1 MRPSDPGAGLGGAFH
16 DFLNAARRS
25 RTLVVQPRMGF
36 GDPARMRAG
45 LIATKGAAATT
56 VGTLTLDSFTRV
68 GDFTAVERALR
79 EGRCLNGYPIVNFG
93 TTTTKAM
100 LDGVCGTDFPL
111 QVRHGSPLP
120 GRIFDALI
128 DAGID
133 ATEGGPISY
142 CLPYSRTPVRKSVE
156 AWREACRKLA
166 SLRDRGVEPHLESFG
181 GCMLGQLCPPSLL
194 IAITVLEGLFFRQHG
209 IHSISLS
216 YAQQTSPEQ
225 DEEAVLAL
233 HEIAAELMP
242 TTAWHVVIYAY
253 MGLYPS
259 TAPGALGLVAD
270 AARLAVRTGA
280 TRLIV
285 KTAAEAERIPSIAEN
300 VTALEV
306 ADAAA
311 RGTDRRSA
319 APASTGIKA
328 EARALIDAVLDLNDD
343 IGKALVRAF
352 AQGYLDVP
360 YCLHPDNAG
369 RTRSVISD
377 RGRLEWSRTGSLP
390 IDHLTPTHQA
400 EQLTSAGLLFALS
413 YVKSRYDDAHSA
425 HVRPRESHFTSSTPT
440 SSTPT
445 SSTPRVRPE

>member
-1 MRPSDPGAGLGGAFH
+1 MRSAESGGGLGGAFH
-16 DFLNAARRS
+16 DFLGAARRS
-25 RTLVVQPRMGF
+25 GTLVVQPRMGF
-36 GDPARMRAG
+36 GDPAKMRTG
-45 LIATKGAAATT
+45 LVATKNADATT

-68 GDFTAVERALR
+68 GDFAAVERALR
-79 EGRCLNGYPIVNFG
+79 DGRGLNGYPIVNF
-93 TTTTKAM
+93 TTGTTKAM
-100 LDGVCGTDFPL
+100 LDGVCGADFPL

-128 DAGID
+128 DAGMD

-142 CLPYSRTPVRKSVE
+142 CLPYSRTPLQKSVRAWQE
-156 AWREACRKLA
+156 ASGKLA
-166 SLRDRGVEPHLESFG
+166 GLREHGIEPHLESFG

-209 IHSISLS
+209 IRSLSLS
-216 YAQQTSPEQ
+216 YAQQTNAEQ

-242 TTAWHVVIYAY
+242 DTAWHVVIYTY

-259 TAPGALGLVAD
+259 TVPGALGLVAD
-270 AARLAVRTGA
+270 AARLAVRTGS

-306 ADAAA
+306 AAAA
-311 RGTDRRSA
+311 ADTA
-319 APASTGIKA
+319 APLTAPPPSTGIKA
-328 EARALIDAVLDLNDD
+328 EARALIDAVLDLDD
-343 IGKALVRAF
+343 DLGRALIRAF

-377 RGRLEWSRTGSLP
+377 QGRLEWSRTGSLP
-390 IDHLTPTHQA
+390 IGHLTPRHQSV
-400 EQLTSAGLLFALS
+400 QLTSAGLLHALS
-413 YVKSRYDDAHSA
+413 YVKSRYDGANA
-425 HVRPRESHFTSSTPT
+425 AALSHAG
-440 SSTPT
+440 
-445 SSTPRVRPE
+445 

>member
-1 MRPSDPGAGLGGAFH
+1 
-16 DFLNAARRS
+16 
-25 RTLVVQPRMGF
+25 MGF
-36 GDPARMRAG
+36 GDPVRMREG

-68 GDFTAVERALR
+68 GDFGSVERALS
-79 EGRCLNGYPIVNFG
+79 EGRCLNGYPIVNLG
-93 TTTTKAM
+93 AHTTRAM
-100 LDGVCGTDFPL
+100 LDGVCGRDFPL

-142 CLPYSRTPVRKSVE
+142 CLPYSRTPVQKSVQ
-156 AWREACRKLA
+156 AWREACVKLA
-166 SLRDRGVEPHLESFG
+166 ALRELGVEPHLESFG

-194 IAITVLEGLFFRQHG
+194 IAIAVLEGMFFRQHG
-209 IHSISLS
+209 LHSISLS
-216 YAQQTSPEQ
+216 YAQQTSAEQ
-225 DEEAVLAL
+225 DREAVLAL
-233 HEIAAELMP
+233 HEIAGELLSD
-242 TTAWHVVIYAY
+242 TAWHVVIYAY

-259 TAPGALGLVAD
+259 TVPGALGLVED
-270 AARLAVRTGA
+270 AARLAVRTGS

-306 ADAAA
+306 AAEAA
-311 RGTDRRSA
+311 RGTDGNPP
-319 APASTGIKA
+319 APPCTGIKA
-328 EARALIDAVLDLNDD
+328 EARALIDAVLDLNADL
-343 IGKALVRAF
+343 GKALVRAF

-377 RGRLEWSRTGSLP
+377 RGHLEWSRTGSLP
-390 IDHLTPTHQA
+390 IGHLTPTHRAAQP
-400 EQLTSAGLLFALS
+400 TSAGLLHALS
-413 YVKSRYDDAHSA
+413 YVKSRYDDAEL
-425 HVRPRESHFTSSTPT
+425 VVPGRPG
-440 SSTPT
+440 
-445 SSTPRVRPE
+445 